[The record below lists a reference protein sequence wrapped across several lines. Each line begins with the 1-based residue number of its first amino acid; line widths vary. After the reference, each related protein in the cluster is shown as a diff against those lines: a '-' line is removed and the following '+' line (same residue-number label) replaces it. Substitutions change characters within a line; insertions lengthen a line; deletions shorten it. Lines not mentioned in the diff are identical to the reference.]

1 MSLPQKINISNTSD
15 AILCYPRRS
24 VNKNVEQSPIAKGF
38 IEPLP
43 IIREQLSVIQQ
54 RVLHYFL
61 EANQSIEQLSMA
73 QTTIALKLNCS
84 VRSVGRAIKRLV
96 DLGLIYYW
104 QRPYD
109 TNLYM
114 IEDILLEP
122 ATLQQLRILFRNIF
136 LFSISFLLSRDN
148 VRPLILD
155 VNILSK
161 CNEQTISPTP
171 RTNKEVLYLPQ
182 VVWLYDLK
190 LEGEPNK
197 KKTLEEFEALFTP
210 WDLNMLSFTTEQQ
223 QQLEQYSQSTR
234 DYAHKIFTKDM
245 ASGKAISNQFAY
257 FNSICRNHAAKN
269 QTPQKGSAQ
278 PIVKEQV
285 PDGEYIDKLALIR
298 HAVRV
303 DAEKHGIPSTFGH
316 ETKRQLLNAMKV
328 KNEHYDKKALLKYK
342 NPPAPYE
349 EETYER
355 VNDMIDWRQFLSPIL
370 KRRLDGEASGQS
382 VPKRHELKEE
392 AVSNVSDVL
401 VSDNYAHMLPFEA
414 PFLSD
419 DSVWEEV

>member
-1 MSLPQKINISNTSD
+1 MLDYNRCQQ
-15 AILCYPRRS
+15 
-24 VNKNVEQSPIAKGF
+24 NVEQTSIPKGF
-38 IEPLP
+38 IEPFP

-61 EANQSIEQLSMA
+61 QAHQSIEQLSMA

-161 CNEQTISPTP
+161 CNEQTTSPTP

-197 KKTLEEFEALFTP
+197 KKTYEEFEALFTP

-245 ASGKAISNQFAY
+245 ASGKAISSQFAY
-257 FNSICRNHAAKN
+257 FSSICRNHAAKN
-269 QTPQKGSAQ
+269 KTPEKGYAQ
-278 PIVKEQV
+278 PSSRPNVGPHSVWKQEERI
-285 PDGEYIDKLALIR
+285 
-298 HAVRV
+298 
-303 DAEKHGIPSTFGH
+303 AETDF
-316 ETKRQLLNAMKV
+316 EWALNA
-328 KNEHYDKKALLKYK
+328 
-342 NPPAPYE
+342 
-349 EETYER
+349 ER
-355 VNDMIDWRQFLSPIL
+355 VLHKRMLDQDTHPIAATYPNPKLKFLSQEEQDLIMQIHNDCTCRDNIDYSLTGFIDIPFKPQPVL
-370 KRRLDGEASGQS
+370 
-382 VPKRHELKEE
+382 KRHELKEE
-392 AVSNVSDVL
+392 STVSHNKSAPMFTEVPDISE
-401 VSDNYAHMLPFEA
+401 SPFISE
-414 PFLSD
+414 
-419 DSVWEEV
+419 DSIWEEV